1 MPRKKKPFIQKKHAN
16 TYSISLGHDDF
27 SDKMCS
33 NQTHLQGSEDR
44 DREKTVAESSG
55 TVSVQQNRKE
65 MLDLC
70 LVDDG
75 YDYTQHLR
83 SIKLD
88 SPDQVSS
95 ATKDIYLPSSNA
107 SPGISNPHKS
117 NIFTGHHM
125 ENEILEIIDTIETIE
140 LSDGKAKETG
150 DLEDTFFL
158 EAMQPEKVL
167 ADVIE
172 NPFLLSE
179 ENSTSLTHAFQPG
192 RSSLRNKVDIGDSCN
207 LYPSGRVGSDESRK
221 ASKNVQA
228 QVGKTIPKIIT
239 EEISSVVNLKSPE
252 IKYDKTRLGEENLQ
266 MLQETFS
273 NTPSVIKDENENT
286 HSRVIIE
293 KQFTQN
299 VDFIVNTAIPE
310 SWRWNIR
317 RKGEDRSEKSQR
329 KHAVKEGRRV
339 ARLAKKNLKK
349 SFKELNQATKS

>member
-1 MPRKKKPFIQKKHAN
+1 MQIRIQFFE
-16 TYSISLGHDDF
+16 SDDF
-27 SDKMCS
+27 SDKCS
-33 NQTHLQGSEDR
+33 SKPFRDLKIEIEK
-44 DREKTVAESSG
+44 DREEFWNG
-55 TVSVQQNRKE
+55 VSATKPQE

-83 SIKLD
+83 QLNWTL
-88 SPDQVSS
+88 QTELS

-158 EAMQPEKVL
+158 EAMQSEKVL
-167 ADVIE
+167 GDVIE

-192 RSSLRNKVDIGDSCN
+192 RSSLRNKVDNGDSCN

-228 QVGKTIPKIIT
+228 QVGKTFQK
-239 EEISSVVNLKSPE
+239 SCRLKWQ
-252 IKYDKTRLGEENLQ
+252 I
-266 MLQETFS
+266 
-273 NTPSVIKDENENT
+273 
-286 HSRVIIE
+286 
-293 KQFTQN
+293 
-299 VDFIVNTAIPE
+299 
-310 SWRWNIR
+310 
-317 RKGEDRSEKSQR
+317 
-329 KHAVKEGRRV
+329 
-339 ARLAKKNLKK
+339 
-349 SFKELNQATKS
+349 